1 MPPPPVDTRRLPSAA
16 QAGRSGTGPLR
27 LWQKRRRTAPAR
39 TGQLSAASGRYR
51 ALRTAGRRALPACG
65 TQEDAVNSYRQS
77 LYTGVIRVL
86 ANLVMVAAVFV
97 GMYMSAHSTAASE
110 LVFSVWFFGISLPVW
125 GAAFW
130 LTRLVRRR
138 WPAVGQS
145 LVDLPKRGPCLV
157 CWQVAQTATQPLP
170 VRSRG
175 GRTA

>member
-1 MPPPPVDTRRLPSAA
+1 M
-16 QAGRSGTGPLR
+16 
-27 LWQKRRRTAPAR
+27 
-39 TGQLSAASGRYR
+39 
-51 ALRTAGRRALPACG
+51 
-65 TQEDAVNSYRQS
+65 NSYRQS

-145 LVDLPKRGPCLV
+145 LVDLPKRGPCLSAGR
-157 CWQVAQTATQPLP
+157 WPRRPRAAARPQPWG
-170 VRSRG
+170 RS
-175 GRTA
+175 A